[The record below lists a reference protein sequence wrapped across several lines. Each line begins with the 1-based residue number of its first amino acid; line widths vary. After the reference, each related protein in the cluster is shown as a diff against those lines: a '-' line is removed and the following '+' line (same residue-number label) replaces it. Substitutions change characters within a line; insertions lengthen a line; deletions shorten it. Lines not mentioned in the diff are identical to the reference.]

1 MKGSI
6 SVILPAFNEEAR
18 IGKCIEA
25 LKLQTADR
33 FECIVVDDGSTDS
46 TADAVRKA
54 VGCDTRFKL
63 FRTENRG
70 LSAARNFGL
79 DKASGDAVFYA
90 DADDIPS
97 RNYLQEPMQFLEE
110 NDLEIAFFDASLKNE
125 GLDSVHWNRERRYF
139 HRNRSYGICSGRQM
153 FCEMMENGDFI
164 APVYLQAIRRDAV
177 RWKFKEGIL
186 YEDELYTFQNLL
198 SSERVGH
205 LNKCLYE
212 RTCRLGSIVNSERGL
227 LHSVSKW
234 RSAKAMMEFA
244 NGLAPRLCT
253 KEMNAVQEL
262 SGRCI
267 AFAAKIWNALP
278 DRSRNSFPMQ
288 DSEWIEYVQAVQTAS

>member
-97 RNYLQEPMQFLEE
+97 RNFLQEPMQFLEE

-125 GLDSVHWNRERRYF
+125 VCRNVEPARFPVSIQARIERTIR
-139 HRNRSYGICSGRQM
+139 HVEELLIRQIRAVLRGGSIKTARNRCDTYIS
-153 FCEMMENGDFI
+153 
-164 APVYLQAIRRDAV
+164 
-177 RWKFKEGIL
+177 
-186 YEDELYTFQNLL
+186 
-198 SSERVGH
+198 
-205 LNKCLYE
+205 
-212 RTCRLGSIVNSERGL
+212 
-227 LHSVSKW
+227 
-234 RSAKAMMEFA
+234 
-244 NGLAPRLCT
+244 
-253 KEMNAVQEL
+253 
-262 SGRCI
+262 
-267 AFAAKIWNALP
+267 
-278 DRSRNSFPMQ
+278 
-288 DSEWIEYVQAVQTAS
+288 